1 MALNNK
7 QKHQIQEVIKTC
19 LRNKFKNYKP
29 ETNYMPFHHAL
40 LGKDRMALFSFIHS
54 LNTTFGGSIFEPV
67 AVALSQVNSH
77 FNQTH
82 RQFAVGDRISELA
95 QREIQHIINELS
107 TGKIPNKEDEIA
119 RIRKVCQQG
128 NMQKLK
134 TVKVDLYL
142 ETRDAEIHLFDLKTA
157 KPNQSNFKDFK
168 RTLLEWIAIILAQ
181 HPNAIVH
188 SYIAIPYNPYYPE
201 PYQRWTL
208 KGMLDDACELKV
220 AEEFWNYLGGTD
232 TFNDLLDCFELAGT
246 TLKPEIDDYFSQFL
260 RKE

>member
-1 MALNNK
+1 MALSDE
-7 QKHQIQEVIKTC
+7 QKNCIQEVIKTC

-54 LNTTFGGSIFEPV
+54 LNTTFGSSIFEPV
-67 AVALSQVNSH
+67 TVALSQANSN
-77 FNQTH
+77 FKQTH
-82 RQFAVGDRISELA
+82 QQFVVGNKISELA

-107 TGKIPNKEDEIA
+107 TGKNPNKEDEIA

-142 ETRDAEIHLFDLKTA
+142 ETKNNEIHLFDLKTA

-168 RTLLEWIAIILAQ
+168 RTLLEWIAIILAER
-181 HPNAIVH
+181 PNVTVH
-188 SYIAIPYNPYYPE
+188 SYVAIPYNPYYPE

-208 KGMLDDACELKV
+208 KGMLDDTHELKV
-220 AEEFWNYLGGTD
+220 AEEFWDYLGGTD
-232 TFNDLLDCFELAGT
+232 TFNDLLHCFELAGMV
-246 TLKPEIDDYFSQFL
+246 LKPEIDDYFNQFV
-260 RKE
+260 KQ